1 MRRVSWYLASILVAA
16 VFQPARLPADD
27 KPKPTVDSD
36 FLEFL
41 GSLDSDDVAW
51 SAYLSNA
58 DAPPANAPKPTSA
71 PTAVKPADKAVPEG
85 ESK

>member
-1 MRRVSWYLASILVAA
+1 MERAKWYLGSILAA
-16 VFQPARLPADD
+16 VVFGPVRLHADE
-27 KPKPTVDSD
+27 KAAATVDTD

-51 SAYLSNA
+51 TAYLTST
-58 DAPPANAPKPTSA
+58 DATQTNTPKPT
-71 PTAVKPADKAVPEG
+71 KPAEKAAPEG

>member
-1 MRRVSWYLASILVAA
+1 MERARWYLGSILAAA
-16 VFQPARLPADD
+16 VLVPLRLPADE
-27 KPKPTVDSD
+27 KAAATVDTD

-51 SAYLSNA
+51 IAYLNSA
-58 DAPPANAPKPTSA
+58 DATQTNTPKPS
-71 PTAVKPADKAVPEG
+71 KPADKAVPEG

>member
-1 MRRVSWYLASILVAA
+1 MERARWYLSSILAA
-16 VFQPARLPADD
+16 VVLVPLGLRADE
-27 KPKPTVDSD
+27 KAAASVDTD

-51 SAYLSNA
+51 IAYLTST
-58 DAPPANAPKPTSA
+58 DATQTDTPKPN
-71 PTAVKPADKAVPEG
+71 KPAEKAVPEG

>member
-1 MRRVSWYLASILVAA
+1 MQRTRWYLGSILAAA
-16 VFQPARLPADD
+16 VLVPLRLPADENAAA
-27 KPKPTVDSD
+27 TVDSD

-51 SAYLSNA
+51 IAYLTSV
-58 DAPPANAPKPTSA
+58 DATQTTTPKPT
-71 PTAVKPADKAVPEG
+71 KPADKAVPEG

>member
-1 MRRVSWYLASILVAA
+1 MRRVSWYLLSILFAVA
-16 VFQPARLPADD
+16 FQPMRLPAEDQPD
-27 KPKPTVDSD
+27 VDSD

-58 DAPPANAPKPTSA
+58 DAPPANTPRPASA
-71 PTAVKPADKAVPEG
+71 PQPVKPAEKAAPEG

>member
-1 MRRVSWYLASILVAA
+1 MERARWYLGSILAAA
-16 VFQPARLPADD
+16 VLVPLPLHADE
-27 KPKPTVDSD
+27 KAATTVDTD

-51 SAYLSNA
+51 TAYLAST
-58 DAPPANAPKPTSA
+58 DATQTNTPKPT
-71 PTAVKPADKAVPEG
+71 KPAEKAVPEG